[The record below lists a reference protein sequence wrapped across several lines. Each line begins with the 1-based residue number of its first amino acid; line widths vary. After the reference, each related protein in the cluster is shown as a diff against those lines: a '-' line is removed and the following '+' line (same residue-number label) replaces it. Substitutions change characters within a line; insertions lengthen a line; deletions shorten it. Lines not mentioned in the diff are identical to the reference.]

1 MVWLL
6 VVWTLTTS
14 GVEVE
19 QTWWP
24 TLEACHLAAR
34 ASWAWRVPGRAD
46 GTGTLVGVCRPIL
59 PAGQISPRTGG
70 A

>member
-1 MVWLL
+1 MWLL
-6 VVWTLTTS
+6 IVWTLTAS

-19 QTWWP
+19 QTRWP
-24 TLEACHLAAR
+24 SLEACLAHRAR
-34 ASWAWRVPGRAD
+34 VAWRVPGRAD